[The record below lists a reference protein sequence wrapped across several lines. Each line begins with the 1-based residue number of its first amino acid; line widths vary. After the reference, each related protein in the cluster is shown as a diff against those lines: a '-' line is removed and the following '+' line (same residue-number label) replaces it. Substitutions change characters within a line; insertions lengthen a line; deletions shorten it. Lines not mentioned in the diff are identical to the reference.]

1 MLEARLLT
9 DNPLTDNSPY
19 WAKHLD
25 RQLLRQLLKKPL
37 EQVNA
42 TGKHDDHDMMM
53 HDDIPKING

>member
-19 WAKHLD
+19 WAI
-25 RQLLRQLLKKPL
+25 REKPL
-37 EQVNA
+37 EQVIA
-42 TGKHDDHDMMM
+42 TERMMITMMM